1 MRFAGVLISGVNP
14 DFFAAFF
21 ANIFAFGIPNVAI
34 FIIGNFETV
43 ILEIMPAEQV
53 SNVFQ

>member
-14 DFFAAFF
+14 NFFAAFF